1 MSAFARFATADC
13 FTGQYKDR
21 TTFIAAILGRL
32 QLEAKKDGWTG
43 TVICDA
49 DWIEERGKPDMAV
62 IALQPGMGAVSVADV
77 RIFLID
83 KKRAERKAA

>member
-1 MSAFARFATADC
+1 MSAFARFAAADC

-21 TTFIAAILGRL
+21 TTFIAALLGRL
-32 QLEAKKDGWTG
+32 QVEAKNDGWPG
-43 TVICDA
+43 TVLFDV
-49 DWIEERGKPDMAV
+49 DWIEERGQPDMAV
-62 IALQPGMGAVSVADV
+62 ISLQPGMGAASVADV

>member
-1 MSAFARFATADC
+1 MSACSRFATADC

-21 TTFIAAILGRL
+21 TAFIAALLGRL
-32 QLEAKKDGWTG
+32 QVEAKKDGWPG
-43 TVICDA
+43 TVLFDA

-62 IALQPGMGAVSVADV
+62 IALQPGMGTASVADV

-83 KKRAERKAA
+83 KRRAERKAA